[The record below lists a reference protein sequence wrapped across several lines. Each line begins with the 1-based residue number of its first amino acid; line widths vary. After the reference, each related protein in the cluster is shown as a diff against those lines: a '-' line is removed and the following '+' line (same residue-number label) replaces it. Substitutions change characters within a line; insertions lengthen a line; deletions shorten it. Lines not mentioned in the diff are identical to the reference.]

1 MEYTEKN
8 LNAATGLLQSLV
20 RIPSYTFDE
29 GQIADFLERFLLEK
43 SVGISPGYNV
53 RRIKNNLLLY
63 SREYSPNRKTLL
75 FCAHID
81 TVKES
86 ENYTFDPFCGTL
98 SDGRILGLGSNDDK
112 GAATA
117 AIFAFLYYMEL
128 HGKMK
133 INVAL
138 ALCAEEERGGDN
150 GITAVVKE
158 LDELGVKP
166 DWAVVCEPTNLE
178 AAVAERGLLV
188 IDATATGISGH
199 AAREEGVNALYI
211 AMDDIARLRDF
222 RFEKISPLMGKV
234 RLSVTQISCGTA
246 HNVIP
251 DKCTY
256 TIDIRPTEL
265 YDNAEIVELLSRT
278 VKSDLKAR
286 NLKNKSSA
294 TPQGCLLSKWAE
306 TAGIRKVVSPTT
318 SDWGKISFPAM
329 KIGPGKSERSHKADE
344 FITVGELKGG
354 MEKYIEIIDFI
365 NERGK

>member
-1 MEYTEKN
+1 MEYTEKK
-8 LNAATGLLQSLV
+8 LDAATGLLQSLV
-20 RIPSYTFDE
+20 RIPSYTFNE
-29 GQIADFLERFLLEK
+29 GEIADFLESFLLER
-43 SVGISPGYNV
+43 SSTLSPGYNV
-53 RRIKNNLLLY
+53 ERIKNNLLLY
-63 SREYSPNRKTLL
+63 SRGYSSERRTLL

-86 ENYTFDPFCGTL
+86 ENYTFDPFCGAL

-117 AIFAFLYYMEL
+117 AIFAFLYYMEM

-133 INVAL
+133 INVVL
-138 ALCAEEERGGDN
+138 ALCAEEERGGEN
-150 GITAVVKE
+150 GITAVVGN
-158 LDELGVKP
+158 LDKYGIKP

-211 AMDDIARLRDF
+211 ALDDIAILRGY
-222 RFEKISPLMGKV
+222 RFEKTSPMMGNV
-234 RLSVTQISCGTA
+234 RLSVTQINCGTA

-251 DKCTY
+251 DKCTF
-256 TIDIRPTEL
+256 TIDIRPTEQ
-265 YDNAEIVELLSRT
+265 YDNAEIVELLSRA
-278 VKSDLKAR
+278 VKSELKAR

-294 TPQGCLLSKWAE
+294 TPQGCLLAEWAE
-306 TAGIRKVVSPTT
+306 VSGVAKIVSPTT

-365 NERGK
+365 NEREK